1 MRIGMKVMLLCTS
14 VGIFLGFASYANSAQ
29 PSGPGALVA
38 KQRIKVQVLS
48 AMDDGKISQKERRNI
63 LENAQDILS
72 AQEYV
77 GLVQTINRLSPPESG
92 TPEDI
97 GYAPIVDKQLMAK
110 FPAGDLPWIDKL
122 SKSNGVLKQGLVK
135 NVTPNREYVV
145 REIITKQTI
154 VKETVPQQSVV
165 KTTTFK
171 QPVVHKTT
179 SKQIVTKTA
188 SPKQSVAKVTTQKQA
203 VAKATTTKQSIA
215 KTVAVKQTAAKTTKT
230 NPSSK
235 VVILP
240 PPPVQKIAKQ
250 PKPSTVSKVQI
261 SVPKIEMPAPPLPPA
276 VSPQSP
282 SAAVE
287 RPVPLK
293 TTNNQI
299 KRDPAV
305 EQANLQ
311 QPAEMWSKGER
322 SAIRNVYTD
331 YNVPVLN
338 TPAAAMLYDG
348 NTVIIKAAFDQ
359 PLQPDETRRGIIS
372 Q

>member
-1 MRIGMKVMLLCTS
+1 MRIGMKIMLLCTS
-14 VGIFLGFASYANSAQ
+14 VGIFVGFATYTNSAQ

-38 KQRIKVQVLS
+38 KQRIKAQVLS
-48 AMDDGKISQKERRNI
+48 AMDDGKMSQKERREI
-63 LENAQDILS
+63 LENAKDILS

-77 GLVQTINRLSPPESG
+77 GLVQTINRLSPDSN

-110 FPAGDLPWIDKL
+110 FPTMDLPWIDKL
-122 SKSNGVLKQGLVK
+122 SKGNGVLKQGLLQQGLAK
-135 NVTPNREYVV
+135 NAMPNREYVV

-154 VKETVPQQSVV
+154 VKETVPQQSVAKTSTSKKSV
-165 KTTTFK
+165 VSKTTPK
-171 QPVVHKTT
+171 QT
-179 SKQIVTKTA
+179 VTKIA
-188 SPKQSVAKVTTQKQA
+188 APKQSVAKVAAQKPGFAQ
-203 VAKATTTKQSIA
+203 VSSTKQP
-215 KTVAVKQTAAKTTKT
+215 AAKKASPANTV
-230 NPSSK
+230 SK

-240 PPPVQKIAKQ
+240 PPPEQKIAKQ

-261 SVPKIEMPAPPLPPA
+261 SAPKTELPAPPLPPA

-282 SAAVE
+282 SAAAE
-287 RPVPLK
+287 RPLPLR
-293 TTNNQI
+293 TADNRI

-305 EQANLQ
+305 EQAKLQ

-348 NTVIIKAAFDQ
+348 NTVIIKATFDQ
-359 PLQPDETRRGIIS
+359 PLQPDETRPGIIR